1 MDHPGP
7 GTGITGL
14 GCYLKLEHILVSG
27 TWSLVTGFR
36 FLDSG
41 RWSLVTGHWS
51 LVASSW
57 SLVTGHWSLVA
68 SSWSL
73 VTGRWHLV
81 AHLSFL
87 FSGHEFPVRED
98 LKDPELPDIEQ

>member
-1 MDHPGP
+1 M
-7 GTGITGL
+7 
-14 GCYLKLEHILVSG
+14 EHILVSG
-27 TWSLVTGFR
+27 TWSLVTGFW
-36 FLDSG
+36 FLGSG
-41 RWSLVTGHWS
+41 LWL
-51 LVASSW
+51 LVA
-57 SLVTGHWSLVA
+57 GYWSLVA

>member
-57 SLVTGHWSLVA
+57 SLVTG
-68 SSWSL
+68 
-73 VTGRWHLV
+73 RWHLV